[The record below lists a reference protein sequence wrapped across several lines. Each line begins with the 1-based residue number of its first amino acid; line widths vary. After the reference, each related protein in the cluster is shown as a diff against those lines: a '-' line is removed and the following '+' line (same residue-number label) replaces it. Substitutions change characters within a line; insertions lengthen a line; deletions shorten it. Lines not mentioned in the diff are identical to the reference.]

1 MSCFVLRMINASQA
15 QGLSPLWRAPRHS
28 RGNISL
34 AGVISVSPTC
44 CSSLISEKNPFGHGP
59 FHLSCL
65 HLRGRQEFY
74 ISKSLVVRIKILNFQ
89 HSTAQTQALNSGS
102 QLCVVKESERLSW
115 HPNCY
120 FSSYLKVTHL
130 THLWG
135 RNKELQISDSLICS
149 KTKQIKPGIPSRIF
163 KSLQW
168 YFKIFKHLHFL
179 KAKAIS

>member
-1 MSCFVLRMINASQA
+1 MINASQA
-15 QGLSPLWRAPRHS
+15 QGLSPLWRAPCHS

-44 CSSLISEKNPFGHGP
+44 CSSLNSEKNPFGHGP

-65 HLRGRQEFY
+65 HLGGRQEFY
-74 ISKSLVVRIKILNFQ
+74 ISKSLVVRIKLLNSQ

-102 QLCVVKESERLSW
+102 QLCADTGSERLSW

-120 FSSYLKVTHL
+120 FSPYLRVTHL

-135 RNKELQISDSLICS
+135 RNKKLQKSDSLICS
-149 KTKQIKPGIPSRIF
+149 NQEFQVESS
-163 KSLQW
+163 SL
-168 YFKIFKHLHFL
+168 YNDIL
-179 KAKAIS
+179 KYLNTCIS